1 MSKTVLI
8 TGSTG
13 MVGRNATDKL
23 LEMGFD
29 VLTPTRNELDLI
41 DSNRFHIT
49 LSRILIS
56 SFTLV

>member
-13 MVGRNATDKL
+13 MVVNATDKL

-41 DSNRFHIT
+41 DSRQVSHYFKI
-49 LSRILIS
+49 RIILIS
-56 SFTLV
+56 